1 MSTTM
6 EYSPLT
12 PSPASPNNKESMHHV
27 REHTMRDGEQR
38 LGGRYGSIFLSLSVV
53 TLPMLTFSAVLLG
66 LVMKYRVQYTS
77 GPYANLELQG
87 FAYRSGSY
95 YVDLSATFLIFVAS
109 WSSSVATIAAGFMT
123 ALAAYPIAKKYVGL
137 VERQQTNKLLT
148 PYQLALT
155 IRLLDG
161 GGIGALWEWLK
172 YAIKG
177 KSRRQNQSPALKL
190 TSSVALLGAF
200 LA

>member
-1 MSTTM
+1 M

-12 PSPASPNNKESMHHV
+12 PSPASPNTKESQYHV
-27 REHTMRDGEQR
+27 HEQPIRDGEQR
-38 LGGRYGSIFLSLSVV
+38 LSGRYGSIFLSVSVI

-109 WSSSVATIAAGFMT
+109 WSSSVATIAGGFMT
-123 ALAAYPIAKKYVGL
+123 ALAAYPIAKKYAGL
-137 VERQQTNKLLT
+137 VEREQTNKLLT
-148 PYQLALT
+148 PYQLALAV
-155 IRLLDG
+155 RLLDG

-172 YAIKG
+172 YAFKG

-190 TSSVALLGAF
+190 TSSIALLGTV